1 MKAIVQ
7 DRYGEADVLHLEDI
21 DTPRAGS
28 GEVLLSVQAASLFA
42 GDWHYMAGMPL
53 AFRPASGL
61 MKPKVRV
68 RGRDVAGRVE
78 ALGADVTQF
87 EVGESVYGIC
97 DGAFAE
103 YATAGVRKLAPKPAN
118 LTFEQSATAPIT
130 GTTALQAVR
139 DHGKVRDGQSV
150 LVIGAAGGVGSF
162 AVQIAK
168 AFGAIVTGV
177 CSTVQVDAVRSI
189 GADAV
194 IDYTREDFAE
204 PGARYDVILDTG
216 GNRGLSVLRRAL
228 TPRGTLVVVGG
239 EGGKG
244 RFLGGFGRGTLR
256 APVLS
261 LVTSQTMKGF
271 VAKENEADLVVL
283 KELIEAGKV
292 MPLIDR
298 SFSLGDV
305 PEAMRYLVEGR
316 ARKGKIVVTI

>member
-1 MKAIVQ
+1 
-7 DRYGEADVLHLEDI
+7 
-21 DTPRAGS
+21 
-28 GEVLLSVQAASLFA
+28 
-42 GDWHYMAGMPL
+42 
-53 AFRPASGL
+53 
-61 MKPKVRV
+61 
-68 RGRDVAGRVE
+68 
-78 ALGADVTQF
+78 
-87 EVGESVYGIC
+87 
-97 DGAFAE
+97 
-103 YATAGVRKLAPKPAN
+103 
-118 LTFEQSATAPIT
+118 
-130 GTTALQAVR
+130 
-139 DHGKVRDGQSV
+139 V

-305 PEAMRYLVEGR
+305 PEAMRYLREGSG
-316 ARKGKIVVTI
+316 RKGKIVITV